1 MHPSAT
7 DLARSIDPLNERRN
21 HPRYRFSAPLSVYTG
36 DGDAIPAM
44 IIEIS
49 ERGLSAVLASP
60 LEVGDNVR
68 LEPVAASGV
77 IAEVCHRVG
86 KVHGFR
92 FLQITE
98 EQTLKLRSACRRLPR
113 YPRNRMGI

>member
-1 MHPSAT
+1 MNSSSTDSAS
-7 DLARSIDPLNERRN
+7 SIDPLNERRN
-21 HPRYRFSAPLSVYTG
+21 HPRYRFSAPVSVHTG

-68 LEPVAASGV
+68 LEPIAASGV
-77 IAEVCHRVG
+77 TAEVRHRVG
-86 KVHGFR
+86 KVHGFQ

-98 EQTLKLRSACRRLPR
+98 EQTLKLRSECRRLPR